1 MGVRAGG
8 VLSDPVNP
16 GAGVKGEVTSLEL
29 TRQQRSAAR
38 RSAETR
44 AIVPSV
50 ELRCQVEMDACLELA
65 REHGFRPL
73 AAVLA
78 IVARCLHAFPR
89 VNGAYRDGRYEL
101 YSRVNLGISL
111 TGPNETVI
119 ATVFDAGERSAGELD
134 ADLADLGERAASG
147 HLSAAELS
155 GSTFTVMLPGPDGV
169 TLLTPLIQPSQA
181 AALAIGPWREAPVVR
196 AGALAV
202 GCVSELTLACD
213 HRIIQTHLGAEF
225 LEQVKVSL
233 EAPAL

>member
-1 MGVRAGG
+1 VGVRAGG
-8 VLSDPVNP
+8 ILSDPVNP
-16 GAGVKGEVTSLEL
+16 GTGVKGEVASLEL
-29 TRQQRSAAR
+29 TRQERSAAR

-65 REHGFRPL
+65 RKPGVGPL
-73 AAVLA
+73 AVVLV
-78 IVARCLHAFPR
+78 IVARCLHESPR

-111 TGPNETVI
+111 TGPTESVI
-119 ATVFDAGERSAGELD
+119 ATLFDAAQRSVGELD
-134 ADLADLGERAASG
+134 ADLTDLRDRAASG

-181 AALAIGPWREAPVVR
+181 ATLAIGPWREAPVVR

-202 GCVSELTLACD
+202 GRVSEFTLACD
-213 HRIIQTHLGAEF
+213 HRIVQAHLGAEF
-225 LEQVKVSL
+225 LEQVKRSL